1 MQREISNRIGEICY
15 VAPMTRPACLT
26 LAPLVFG
33 VALGGLLRLS
43 FAASV
48 AKACD
53 CASDAF
59 WVLGDVVVDG
69 PAVQWPKDGHLYPD
83 NLNLWAE
90 GFSAKVPY
98 K

>member
-1 MQREISNRIGEICY
+1 
-15 VAPMTRPACLT
+15 MTKSAALI

-33 VALGGLLRLS
+33 AALGLLLRLS

-53 CASDAF
+53 CSPDAL
-59 WVLGDVVVDG
+59 WVLGDVAVEG
-69 PAVQWPKDGHLYPD
+69 PAVQWPKDGHLYPG

-90 GFSAKVPY
+90 GFSIKVAY